1 MPSTCRWL
9 VPCFGL
15 GTLQCPK
22 WMCSSCWIPYGGFL
36 KWGYPCSSSIYR
48 WDFPQK
54 KTSSYWG
61 SPMSGP
67 IFLQRQDSS
76 NHVSPCFAMFLALLR
91 LAGAQHSGAYGACP
105 WAPIPKEEDPVGYPW
120 IRLFSSFLAFSKS
133 SMYFLSIKSEH
144 Q

>member
-54 KTSSYWG
+54 KHPAIG
-61 SPMSGP
+61 VAPC
-67 IFLQRQDSS
+67 QDPYFYRDKTRPTTCH
-76 NHVSPCFAMFLALLR
+76 HVSPCFWLCFGLLER
-91 LAGAQHSGAYGACP
+91 STLVHVPGHQYQRRRTLWDILGSGC
-105 WAPIPKEEDPVGYPW
+105 
-120 IRLFSSFLAFSKS
+120 FH
-133 SMYFLSIKSEH
+133 LSWHFPNLPCIFF